1 MKYHLEIVKQR
12 FRTALLV
19 LKSTALNRMIFSELA
34 LTVLT
39 LSNPETQNQIFQS
52 GDKQTTDPPLPLNFV
67 RNLGGGSVDP
77 PSGPPSPKCRID
89 AIHVTGPPE
98 KNRKSGPYFVDF
110 TL

>member
-1 MKYHLEIVKQR
+1 M
-12 FRTALLV
+12 
-19 LKSTALNRMIFSELA
+19 
-34 LTVLT
+34 
-39 LSNPETQNQIFQS
+39 QNLISDGSDAFL
-52 GDKQTTDPPLPLNFV
+52 DKQWGNQEINRQQTPPTPQF
-67 RNLGGGSVDP
+67 RPKSRGGSVDP